1 MSALTLT
8 TRAPKVHLRGMGWV
22 TWRQHRT
29 AFIAVSALLGGISAL
44 LLVQGHSMHAAYDDL
59 GLGDCANL
67 HSAACGSAADVFV
80 QRYHRMGDFLPG
92 LFLFLP
98 GLLGAFVG
106 GPVLARELETGTFR
120 FAWTQGTDRTRWIV
134 AKLLLVGGL
143 LLVLA
148 TAFSLVFTWWF
159 DPISRFEGRMNSG
172 QAYEVEGTVFIAR
185 TLFGFALGALL
196 GVIIRRTVPA
206 VAATLGIWFG
216 TVFLSVVYL
225 RPHLQAPL
233 VAAQTALKPRDQWII
248 SEWFQNRAGR
258 HLSDAD
264 INRLLGG
271 QGKQAREVPIEE
283 LLRRNGITHMVKYQ
297 PDTRFWHF
305 QTVETIGYGG
315 ITLLLAAA
323 TVWWVRRRTS

>member
-1 MSALTLT
+1 MSALTVAARPL
-8 TRAPKVHLRGMGWV
+8 KVRPRGMGWV
-22 TWRQHRT
+22 TWRQQRT
-29 AFIAVSALLGGISAL
+29 AFIAVAALLGGISAL
-44 LLVQGHSMHAAYDDL
+44 LLLHGHSMHAAYDHL
-59 GLGDCANL
+59 GLNRCANL
-67 HSAACGSAADVFV
+67 RSASCGSAADVFV
-80 QRYHRMGDFLPG
+80 QRYHRLGDFLPG

-98 GLLGAFVG
+98 GLIGAFVG
-106 GPVLARELETGTFR
+106 GPLLARELETGTFR

-134 AKLLLVGGL
+134 AKLLLLGGV
-143 LLVLA
+143 LLVL
-148 TAFSLVFTWWF
+148 TTVFTLVFAWWF

-185 TLFGFALGALL
+185 TLFGFALGAFL

-206 VAATLGIWFG
+206 VAATLGVWFG

-225 RPHLQAPL
+225 RPHLQTPL

-264 INRLLGG
+264 INALLGG
-271 QGKQAREVPIEE
+271 QGKQARDVPIEE
-283 LLRRNGITHMVKYQ
+283 LLHRNGITHMVKYQ
-297 PDTRFWHF
+297 PDSRFWHF
-305 QTVETIGYGG
+305 QTVETIGYGVL
-315 ITLLLAAA
+315 TLLLGAA